1 MVHYV
6 SFINL
11 PREQQWVIRSVDLNT
26 LESAVDRCLSEEQTW
41 SLNDLALHGCGDFV
55 ASNLRAFERAIGLY
69 GKAKAHAKREET
81 RYAAQ
86 RAGSDLVRAVQQMK
100 ARVETEL
107 QEELLF
113 RIDDQIL
120 PPSYFS
126 RRLTVRICYHWRSSP
141 AGEWT
146 HRQTTFAYDHSPIP
160 DYTQPVPMLKPSAA
174 KAASD
179 HQDRLYREW
188 EHLKIQALCSVRDFF
203 RKGGDGS
210 DIPEEFAARPSQYGG
225 GLNNFSCNFWQPS

>member
-1 MVHYV
+1 M

-11 PREQQWVIRSVDLNT
+11 PREQQWAILGVDLNT
-26 LESAVDRCLSEEQTW
+26 LEAAVDRCLSEEQTW
-41 SLNDLALHGCGDFV
+41 LLSDVALHDCGDFV
-55 ASNLRAFERAIGLY
+55 ASNLRAFERAIASY
-69 GKAKAHAKREET
+69 GKAKAHAKREGT

-86 RAGSDLVRAVQQMK
+86 RAGSDLLHAVQQMK
-100 ARVETEL
+100 GRVEIEQ

-120 PPSYFS
+120 PPSHFS
-126 RRLTVRICYHWRSSP
+126 KRLTVRIRYHWRSSP

-146 HRQTTFAYDHSPIP
+146 HRQTTFSYDHSPIP
-160 DYTQPVPMLKPSAA
+160 DYTQPVPKRKPSAA

-225 GLNNFSCNFWQPS
+225 GLNNFSCNFWQPL